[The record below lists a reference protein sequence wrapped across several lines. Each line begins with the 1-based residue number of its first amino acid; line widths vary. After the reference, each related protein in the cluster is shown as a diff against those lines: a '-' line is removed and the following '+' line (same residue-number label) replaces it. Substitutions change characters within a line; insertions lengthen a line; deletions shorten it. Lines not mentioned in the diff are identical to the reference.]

1 MKIPLAL
8 LFIFGAS
15 CLLYFKGII
24 DSGSTS
30 EIRTIKLDDD
40 IVDLDNVVT
49 MLSSVN
55 NSNSASLRNIAPGS
69 QPTLDVDGDS
79 NILSEVN
86 IGPDLDVP
94 AHENANIAF
103 LAPSH
108 FSDVVSIGE
117 PMPLGYLDQAKYYQ
131 DENQV
136 IGTPLDINNPITH
149 AFDEPKSI
157 GSYMD
162 VDFPNISE
170 ESEVP
175 VNIGKFKPVGACI
188 NGQYKTC

>member
-8 LFIFGAS
+8 IFILGAS

-24 DSGSTS
+24 DSGNTS
-30 EIRTIKLDDD
+30 EIRIIKLDDD
-40 IVDLDNVVT
+40 IVDLDNIVT
-49 MLSSVN
+49 MLSSAN
-55 NSNSASLRNIAPGS
+55 SSNSASLKNIAPGS

-79 NILSEVN
+79 NALPEIN
-86 IGPDLDVP
+86 IGSDLDVP
-94 AHENANIAF
+94 AHENPNITF

-136 IGTPLDINNPITH
+136 IGMPLDINNPITH
-149 AFDEPKSI
+149 AFDKPISI
-157 GSYMD
+157 GSDMD

-175 VNIGKFKPVGACI
+175 INIGEFKPLGTCI
-188 NGQYKTC
+188 NGRYKTC

>member
-1 MKIPLAL
+1 MPVYI
-8 LFIFGAS
+8 
-15 CLLYFKGII
+15 
-24 DSGSTS
+24 
-30 EIRTIKLDDD
+30 
-40 IVDLDNVVT
+40 
-49 MLSSVN
+49 
-55 NSNSASLRNIAPGS
+55 ASLRNIAPGS
-69 QPTLDVDGDS
+69 QPTLNVDGDS
-79 NILSEVN
+79 NILPEVN

-94 AHENANIAF
+94 AHENPNIAF
-103 LAPSH
+103 LAPS
-108 FSDVVSIGE
+108 

-175 VNIGKFKPVGACI
+175 INIGKFKPVGACI
-188 NGQYKTC
+188 NGRYKTC

>member
-15 CLLYFKGII
+15 CLMYFKGII
-24 DSGSTS
+24 DSGNTS
-30 EIRTIKLDDD
+30 EIRIIKLDDD

-49 MLSSVN
+49 MLSSAN
-55 NSNSASLRNIAPGS
+55 NSNSASLKNIAPGS

-79 NILSEVN
+79 NALPEIN
-86 IGPDLDVP
+86 IGSDLDVP
-94 AHENANIAF
+94 AHENPNITF

-175 VNIGKFKPVGACI
+175 INIGEFKPVGTCI
-188 NGQYKTC
+188 NGRYKAC